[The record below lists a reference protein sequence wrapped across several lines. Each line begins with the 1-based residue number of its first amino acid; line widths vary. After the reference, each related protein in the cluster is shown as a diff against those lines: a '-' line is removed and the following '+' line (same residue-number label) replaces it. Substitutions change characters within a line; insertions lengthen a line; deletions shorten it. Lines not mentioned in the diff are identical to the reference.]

1 MNMSNLQQIAG
12 ATQADYPLIII
23 GNGMAC
29 FALLSELLPQP
40 NRPQRILVI
49 GDEALPAY
57 NRVLLSPVLAGE
69 LAPEQAMLEPLAW
82 YQQHGIDLHLNDP
95 VVVIDRIERRV
106 ISQQGFCWRY
116 QQLVFACGAK
126 GSTPDYAQKALGSAS
141 NICHFRNWRDLT
153 LLQQTAARFQ
163 PHEAPVKTGANTE
176 TEDSHKAETEDS
188 HKAET
193 EDSHKAETEDSHKTE
208 TEDSHKTETEDS
220 HKTET
225 EDSHKAETEDSH
237 KAETEDSHKAETED
251 SHKAETEDSHK
262 AEIKDSHK
270 PGHAIV
276 VGGGFLGLEA
286 AEGLRKQG
294 MQVCLLQRSRYLL
307 NRQLDA
313 TASDLLAS
321 ELRGRGL
328 MILTGREIASLQH
341 KADGNVSVV
350 MLKDG
355 RRLACD
361 LLVLALGISPNVH
374 LAQLAGVK
382 TNSGICVDCRLQS
395 SDQAIFALGE
405 CSEFAGQTFGLLA
418 PIRSQANVLA
428 KVLTGS
434 TATFTPDNTA
444 TALKIS
450 GIDLWSCGDIPT
462 LLKDP
467 TSFDQTAVYQDHQLG
482 DYRKLWWQQG
492 RLVGAV
498 LYGDTS
504 NSLFYGQLLQQAA
517 LEDRHQ
523 SQVEDRHQSQFQV
536 VDRHQSQI
544 EDSHQIQTG
553 NATLLFG
560 QPVAASSAALTSP
573 PLPSTPM
580 PSKTVSPTT
589 DPNLSPSVGELAA

>member
-1 MNMSNLQQIAG
+1 MTLSNLHPTAG
-12 ATQADYPLIII
+12 TPQTDYQLVII

-29 FALLSELLPQP
+29 FALLSELIQQP

-69 LAPEQAMLEPLAW
+69 LAPEQAMLEPLGW
-82 YQQHGIDLHLNDP
+82 YQQHGIDLHLQDP
-95 VVVIDRIERRV
+95 VVLIDRVDRRV
-106 ISQQGFCWRY
+106 ISQQGFCWTY

-126 GSTPDYAQKALGSAS
+126 GSTPEYARQAVGTAS

-163 PHEAPVKTGANTE
+163 PHDAQFKTVAKI
-176 TEDSHKAETEDS
+176 EDSHKSGQAGIGVIGDT
-188 HKAET
+188 
-193 EDSHKAETEDSHKTE
+193 
-208 TEDSHKTETEDS
+208 
-220 HKTET
+220 
-225 EDSHKAETEDSH
+225 
-237 KAETEDSHKAETED
+237 
-251 SHKAETEDSHK
+251 
-262 AEIKDSHK
+262 HK

-294 MQVCLLQRSRYLL
+294 MQVCLLQRSPYLL

-313 TASDLLAS
+313 TAADLLAS

-341 KADGNVSVV
+341 KTDGNVSAVI
-350 MLKDG
+350 LKDG
-355 RRLACD
+355 RRLPCD
-361 LLVLALGISPNVH
+361 LLVLALGISPNIQ

-382 TNSGICVDCRLQS
+382 TNSGICVDSRLQS
-395 SDQAIFALGE
+395 SDPAIFALGE

-418 PIRSQANVLA
+418 PIRSQATVLA
-428 KVLTGS
+428 QVLTGG

-504 NSLFYGQLLQQAA
+504 NSLFYGQLLQQAP
-517 LEDRHQ
+517 
-523 SQVEDRHQSQFQV
+523 
-536 VDRHQSQI
+536 I
-544 EDSHQIQTG
+544 EDSHQIQG
-553 NATLLFG
+553 SHPTLLFR
-560 QPVAASSAALTSP
+560 QPT
-573 PLPSTPM
+573 
-580 PSKTVSPTT
+580 TVSPTT
-589 DPNLSPSVGELAA
+589 DPNLSHSAGELAA